1 MSLKYKITELFVG
14 KFCNPQNLYDQLMDL
29 DKKIQ
34 DGADA
39 VPVVRENVKLTKKD
53 LKKAFDD
60 PKKMDYIGI
69 VHNEEGSYLVISDNK
84 NFKIITFE
92 NI

>member
-1 MSLKYKITELFVG
+1 MKFKITELFVG
-14 KFCNPQNLYDQLMDL
+14 KFCNPQNLYNQLEDL
-29 DKKIQ
+29 ESQIK

-39 VPVVRENVKLTKKD
+39 RPVVRENVKLTKKD

>member
-1 MSLKYKITELFVG
+1 MKYTIQQLFKG
-14 KFCNPQNLYDQLMDL
+14 KFPNPQNLYDQLKDL
-29 DKKIQ
+29 ERQIT

-39 VPVVRENVKLTKKD
+39 KPVVRENVKLTKTE

-69 VHNEEGSYLVISDNK
+69 VHNEEGSYLIIADDK
-84 NFKIITFE
+84 GFKHLALE

>member
-1 MSLKYKITELFVG
+1 MALKYKITDLFVG
-14 KFCNPQNLYDQLMDL
+14 KFPNPRNIYAQFQDL
-29 DKKIQ
+29 ERQIK

-39 VPVVRENVKLTKKD
+39 RPVVVSDVKLTKKD

-69 VHNEEGSYLVISDNK
+69 VHNTEGSYLIVADDK
-84 NFKIITFE
+84 GFKHLALE

>member
-1 MSLKYKITELFVG
+1 MKYKITDLFVG
-14 KFCNPQNLYDQLMDL
+14 KFPNPRNIYDQFQDL
-29 DKKIQ
+29 ERQIK

-39 VPVVRENVKLTKKD
+39 RPVVRENVKLTKKD

-60 PKKMDYIGI
+60 PKKMDYFGV
-69 VHNEEGSYLVISDNK
+69 VHNEEGSYLVVSDNK
-84 NFKIITFE
+84 NFKIISFE

>member
-1 MSLKYKITELFVG
+1 MKYKITELFVG
-14 KFCNPQNLYDQLMDL
+14 KFCNPQNLYEQLKDL
-29 DKKIQ
+29 ERQIV

>member
-1 MSLKYKITELFVG
+1 MKYKITELFVG
-14 KFCNPQNLYDQLMDL
+14 KFCNPQNLYEQLKDL
-29 DKKIQ
+29 ERQIV

-60 PKKMDYIGI
+60 PKKMDYIGV